1 MFLYDY
7 LQNYLSSEGV
17 DYIMTKKKKS
27 PIKRKTYRLDDD
39 LAYRLE
45 VYAKTIRQSENSLVS
60 RYIEEGLRRDINQM
74 TLDEE
79 LRLKK

>member
-1 MFLYDY
+1 MSKNKP
-7 LQNYLSSEGV
+7 Q
-17 DYIMTKKKKS
+17 KKQKLF
-27 PIKRKTYRLDDD
+27 RLDDD

-60 RYIEEGLRRDINQM
+60 RYIEEGLRRDENQL
-74 TLDEE
+74 TLDDE

>member
-1 MFLYDY
+1 M
-7 LQNYLSSEGV
+7 
-17 DYIMTKKKKS
+17 
-27 PIKRKTYRLDDD
+27 DDN

-60 RYIEEGLRRDINQM
+60 RYIEEGLRRDENQI

-79 LRLKK
+79 IKMSNVKK

>member
-1 MFLYDY
+1 
-7 LQNYLSSEGV
+7 
-17 DYIMTKKKKS
+17 MTKKKHSK
-27 PIKRKTYRLDDD
+27 IKRKTYRLDDN

-60 RYIEEGLRRDINQM
+60 RYIEEGLRRDENQI

-79 LRLKK
+79 IKMSNVKK